1 LQDDELNMHLS
12 QNKDHD
18 RYREARFVGP
28 PSAWRPFER
37 GPRNCIGQELAMI
50 EARLILASVARQYDF
65 AKVGLGEIAMDENGQ
80 PAVNSHGQYE
90 TKSKLYNVITSLP
103 VPRPAFAFC
112 WLTSS
117 VKDVT
122 GNSKTHRWNENESE
136 AKRKSV

>member
-1 LQDDELNMHLS
+1 VYGDSKDEFAPERWLQDDELNMHLS

-50 EARLILASVARQYDF
+50 EARLILASVVRRYDF
-65 AKVGLGEIAMDENGQ
+65 AKVGLGEFAMDENGQ
-80 PAVNSHGQYE
+80 PALDSHGQYE

-103 VPRPAFAFC
+103 VP
-112 WLTSS
+112 
-117 VKDVT
+117 
-122 GNSKTHRWNENESE
+122 
-136 AKRKSV
+136 